1 MNASGHVNRAT
12 AVIARAAG
20 TVVDGLYPRSC
31 EVCGSLDTEGF
42 RYLCWDC
49 FASAMTVQP
58 PWCALCGDPVSGR
71 IDHEYV
77 CSLCSSRKI
86 WFDLARSACRYD
98 TCVADLLKALKYRA
112 ALWVLPDLLALVRP
126 CLEQAFD
133 PGGIDAVCAVPLH
146 PLHERA
152 RGYNQAR
159 LLAAGVARLL
169 DRPLLRRGIRRVR
182 RTPTQTRL
190 TAAQRAANVKN
201 AFAPVR
207 GGGLRG
213 RRILLV
219 DDVMT
224 TGATVNECARAL
236 KRGGASRV
244 NVLTAAR
251 G

>member
-1 MNASGHVNRAT
+1 MRSTENVNRAG
-12 AVIARAAG
+12 AALARAAG
-20 TVVDGLYPRSC
+20 ALADGLYPRSC
-31 EVCGSLDTEGF
+31 EACGSLDTEGF

-49 FASAMTVQP
+49 FASALTVQP

-71 IDHEYV
+71 VDHEYV

-126 CLEQAFD
+126 CLDREFD
-133 PGGIDAVCAVPLH
+133 PADIDAVCAVPLH
-146 PLHERA
+146 PLHERS

-159 LLAAGVARLL
+159 LLANGIAHLL
-169 DRPLLRRGIRRVR
+169 GRPLLRRGIRRVR

-201 AFAPVR
+201 AFAPAR

-236 KRGGASRV
+236 KSGGASKV
-244 NVLTAAR
+244 FVLTVAR